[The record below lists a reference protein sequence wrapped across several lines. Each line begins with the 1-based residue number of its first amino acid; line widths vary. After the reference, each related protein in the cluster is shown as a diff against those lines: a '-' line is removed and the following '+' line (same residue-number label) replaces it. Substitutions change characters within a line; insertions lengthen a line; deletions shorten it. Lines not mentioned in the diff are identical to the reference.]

1 MSFQREIDIR
11 GQNTSPATWTGQRIA
26 GGAEAD
32 DPDAP
37 SADGSQTVWS
47 SLTVSDGDDAISAAE
62 VSYELLTTHLHLL
75 AFRHL

>member
-47 SLTVSDGDDAISAAE
+47 SLTDDAISAAE

>member
-47 SLTVSDGDDAISAAE
+47 SLTVSDGDDAFQQQKSRT
-62 VSYELLTTHLHLL
+62 SSSLHT
-75 AFRHL
+75 FTY

>member
-1 MSFQREIDIR
+1 MPFQREIDIR
-11 GQNTSPATWTGQRIA
+11 GQNTSPATWTGQRMA

-32 DPDAP
+32 AP
-37 SADGSQTVWS
+37 SADASQTVWS

-62 VSYELLTTHLHLL
+62 VSYELITTHLHLL